1 MKRPASLTQVAPRE
15 LAATCEERKERMT
28 TAADA
33 RVVGRPRE
41 RYAPLTGAVAVV
53 LWVLGII
60 IGESATDDG
69 SPTTLLNSYRHD
81 EGQIL
86 LGGFLWLLG
95 TFFFFWFLGSLRTR
109 LLAVDGG
116 SGRLSSVAFG
126 GGLAAAIFGLALPG
140 PDMSAAI
147 ADGADLSTQAA
158 TALNV
163 MGDVFFIGA
172 EMSAAVLLA
181 AVGLLALRGAFPR
194 WVGWLSLLIALVL
207 IVLPIGWAGL
217 IFAFP
222 LWTLLMTYLLWKSP
236 TADSSASAAS
246 RV

>member
-1 MKRPASLTQVAPRE
+1 
-15 LAATCEERKERMT
+15 MT

-33 RVVGRPRE
+33 RVAGRSWE
-41 RYAPLTGAVAVV
+41 RYAPLTGALAVV
-53 LWVLGII
+53 LWALGII
-60 IGESATDDG
+60 ISESATDDG
-69 SPTTLLNSYRHD
+69 NPAALLDSYRHE

-95 TFFFFWFLGSLRTR
+95 TFFFFWFLGSLRAR
-109 LLAVDGG
+109 LVVAEGG
-116 SGRLSSVAFG
+116 FRRVTSIAYG

-147 ADGADLSTQAA
+147 ADGADLSPPAA
-158 TALNV
+158 MAINV

-181 AVGLLALRGAFPR
+181 AFGFLALRGAFPR
-194 WVGWLSLLIALVL
+194 WVGWLSLFIALVL
-207 IVLPIGWAGL
+207 IILPIGWAGL

-222 LWTLLMTYLLWKSP
+222 LWTLLLTYLLWQRP
-236 TADSSASAAS
+236 VDDSAAS
-246 RV
+246 APVRV